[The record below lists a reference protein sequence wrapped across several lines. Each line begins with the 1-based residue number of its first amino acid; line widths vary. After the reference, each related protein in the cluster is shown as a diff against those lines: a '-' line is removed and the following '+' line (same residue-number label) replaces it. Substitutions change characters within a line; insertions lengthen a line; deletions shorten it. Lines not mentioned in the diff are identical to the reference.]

1 MKQKSGLMQRDQRKS
16 FYIFLSF
23 WLVGFLIFQ
32 LIPIL
37 WGFRVSL
44 TNRMAF
50 SVTVK
55 FTGLKNYIELFRDA
69 AALTS
74 IWSTL
79 VYSFLNTAI
88 QVGLGLFLALLL
100 QKKIPL
106 RSLFQVLYYLPYVIP
121 IVATGWIFRIFLDR
135 NIGFLNILLDAINL
149 TSTKINW
156 LGEHTMFSVLAGSFW
171 RVGWSL
177 LIFMGGLST
186 ISQDLYDSASVDG
199 ANYFQRLRII
209 TLPFLSPF
217 IAFQLV
223 VSFIYGMQIFIL
235 PYLLSPTPMRGANI
249 TMVPPPPET
258 FFVLSKGYD
267 TIFNKGRLAYGFALL
282 WVTFIIVLILSMLFN
297 YVAKR
302 ATYSEM
308 GD

>member
-1 MKQKSGLMQRDQRKS
+1 
-16 FYIFLSF
+16 
-23 WLVGFLIFQ
+23 
-32 LIPIL
+32 
-37 WGFRVSL
+37 
-44 TNRMAF
+44 MAF
-50 SVTVK
+50 SVKVN
-55 FTGLKNYIELFRDA
+55 FTGLKNYIELFKDP
-69 AALTS
+69 AALMS
-74 IWSTL
+74 IWTTL
-79 VYSFLNTAI
+79 VYSFLNSAI

-100 QKKIPL
+100 QKKFPT
-106 RSLFQVLYYLPYVIP
+106 RGLFQVLYYLPYVIP

-135 NIGFLNILLDAINL
+135 NIGFLNIVLDTLGI

-156 LGEHTMFSVLAGSFW
+156 LGDHTMFSVLAGGFW

-186 ISQDLYDSASVDG
+186 IPQDLYDSASVDG
-199 ANYFQRLRII
+199 ANYGHRLRII

-235 PYLLSPTPMRGANI
+235 PYLLSPTPMRGANL
-249 TMVPPPPET
+249 TMVPPPRQT

-267 TIFNKGRLAYGFALL
+267 IIFNKGRLAYGFALL
-282 WVTFIIVLILSMLFN
+282 WVTFLIVFLFSIVFN
-297 YVAKR
+297 IVAKR
-302 ATYSEM
+302 TTYSEM